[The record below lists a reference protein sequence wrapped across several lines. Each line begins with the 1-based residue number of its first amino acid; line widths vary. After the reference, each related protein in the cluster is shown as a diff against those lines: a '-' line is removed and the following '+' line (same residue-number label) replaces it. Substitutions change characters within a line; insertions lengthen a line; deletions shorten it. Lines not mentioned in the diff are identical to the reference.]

1 MPDLGANGRHR
12 ENIHMK
18 VTRWR
23 VADGETHIRK
33 GAWEVCIPV
42 GNGDIDTITFSGPNA
57 AGRSARYAE
66 QHGDWREG
74 AVQDE
79 DDISDLLA

>member
-1 MPDLGANGRHR
+1 MSKG
-12 ENIHMK
+12 K

-23 VADGETHIRK
+23 VADGESRMRK
-33 GAWEVCIPV
+33 DAWEVCIPV
-42 GNGDIDTITFSGPNA
+42 GNGDLDIITFSGPNA

-66 QHGDWREG
+66 QHGYDLQHTNNPRAEN
-74 AVQDE
+74 D